1 MKANKYKIKPTL
13 DQKEKLSQNFGC
25 ARFIYNLALSKK
37 KELWKS
43 EQKNISRLELQT
55 LLVQMKKEEST
66 SWLNNAHSQVLQSSL
81 MHLDNAFK
89 NFFKKKARHP
99 TFKKKYRSQSI
110 QYPQGVKI
118 KENQIF
124 LPKIGWVKA
133 IIHREAVGKIKTV
146 TVSKDA
152 TDCYYASVLLDNNT
166 IKPEK
171 KKHIESHI
179 GIDMGIKHFLVSS
192 DKKKI
197 ENPKF
202 AERQLKNLKQK
213 QKKLSNKKRGSI
225 RYKKAKK
232 LVAKIHKKTKD
243 ARNDFQHKLSL
254 KLASKNQ
261 AVSIETLS
269 MLEMSKN
276 RILSRRLYDIG
287 WYQFTQ
293 KLSYKLEDRG
303 NSLVRIDRFF
313 PSTKT
318 CSYCNHILD
327 DISFSVRNWTCDQCG
342 TKHNRDINAS
352 INIDYQG
359 MIKLKAEG
367 FTVSARG
374 GYVRLSHRQ
383 Q

>member
-1 MKANKYKIKPTL
+1 MKANKYKLKPTPE
-13 DQKEKLSQNFGC
+13 QIEKLSQNFGC
-25 ARFIYNLALSKK
+25 ARFIYNFALSRK
-37 KELWKS
+37 KELWES
-43 EQKNISRLELQT
+43 EKKNISRFELQS
-55 LLVQMKKEEST
+55 LLVQMKKDENT
-66 SWLNNAHSQVLQSSL
+66 SWLKNAHSQVLQSSL

-89 NFFKKKARHP
+89 NFFKKKARYP

-110 QYPQGVKI
+110 QYPQGVSI
-118 KENQIF
+118 KENQIY
-124 LPKIGWVKA
+124 LPKIGLVKA
-133 IIHREAVGKIKTV
+133 IIHREAIGKIKTV

-152 TDCYYASVLLDNNT
+152 TDSYYASVLLDDNK

-192 DKKKI
+192 DRKKI
-197 ENPKF
+197 KNPKF
-202 AERQLKNLKQK
+202 ADRQLKNLRQK
-213 QKKLSNKKRGSI
+213 QRKLSNKKRGSI

-254 KLASKNQ
+254 ELASKNQ

-276 RILSRRLYDIG
+276 RILSRRLADIG
-287 WYQFTQ
+287 WNEFTQ

-303 NSLVRIDRFF
+303 KSLVKIDKFF

-318 CSYCNHILD
+318 CSCCNHILD
-327 DISFSVRNWTCDQCG
+327 NISLSVRNWTCDQCG
-342 TKHNRDINAS
+342 TKHDRDINAS

-359 MIKLKAEG
+359 VIKLKAEG

-374 GYVRLSHRQ
+374 GYIRLSHRQ